1 MAEERLSFET
11 DVGTILHI
19 VANSLYREK
28 QIFLR
33 ELISNASDA
42 CDRLRHLALTEPE
55 LTADDPDFRV
65 RITPDKDAGTLEIA
79 DNGIGMNRDGLIED
93 LGTIA
98 RSGSAAFLEQLSGD
112 AAKDMALIGQFGVGF
127 YSAFMVADRVEVVS
141 RRAGEEQGWRWSS
154 DGKGEF
160 TIAEADKDARGTTI
174 TLHLGKDDK
183 EYLEPAR
190 LKHIVKTYSDHISL
204 PIVVVEDGKEET
216 ANTASALWTRPRG
229 DITEDQYKEFYH
241 HVGHGFDE
249 PWLTL
254 HWRAEGRMEYT
265 GLLYVPTS
273 PPFDIFDPERRHR
286 VKLYVKRVFI
296 TDDCEG
302 LVPRWLRFLTGIVD
316 SEDLP
321 LNVSREMLQNNPMV
335 ASIRGAITRRLLGE
349 LATRA
354 EKEPAEFA
362 TFWDGFGGVLK
373 EGIYEDPENRDELL
387 KLARFHSTAADG
399 LVTLTEYAGRMK
411 EGQNAVYTITG
422 DDLETLR
429 RSPQLEGFAAR
440 DVEVLLLTDAVDEF
454 WLPAVGE
461 FDGKP
466 FKSATRA
473 GADLGDI
480 KVAAKDSGDEAGE
493 DETETETPAGVDTLV
508 SMFRLE
514 LGDQVKDVR
523 VSERL
528 TDSAVCLV
536 SDAGDM
542 DIHLERMLKQHRQF
556 DGAVKRVLEIN
567 PTHPLITAL
576 AATVGHDGA
585 GERVTQAAWLLLDQ
599 ARIVEGEALPDPAG
613 FSRRMAQVMEKGLI
627 G

>member
-1 MAEERLSFET
+1 MAEERLEFQTE
-11 DVGTILHI
+11 VGRILQI
-19 VANSLYREK
+19 VANSLYSEK

-65 RITPDKDAGTLEIA
+65 RITSDKDAGTLTIA
-79 DNGIGMNRDGLIED
+79 DNGIGMNRDVLIED

-98 RSGSAAFLEQLSGD
+98 RSGSAAFLEQLGGD
-112 AAKDMALIGQFGVGF
+112 AGKDMALIGQFGVGF
-127 YSAFMVADRVEVVS
+127 YAAFMVADRVEVVS
-141 RRAGEEQGWRWSS
+141 RRAGEEQGWRWAS

-160 TIAEADKDARGTTI
+160 TIAEADKDARGTVI
-174 TLHLGKDDK
+174 TLHLRDDEK

-204 PIVVVEDGKEET
+204 PVVVVEDGVEET
-216 ANTASALWTRPRG
+216 ANTASALWSRPQK

-254 HWRAEGRMEYT
+254 HWRAEGRMEYA
-265 GLLYVPTS
+265 GLLFVPTS
-273 PPFDIFDPERRHR
+273 PPFDMFDPQRRHR

-302 LVPRWLRFLTGIVD
+302 LVPRWLRFLTGIID

-321 LNVSREMLQNNPMV
+321 LNISREMLQNNPMV
-335 ASIRGAITRRLLGE
+335 ASIRGAITRRVLGE
-349 LATRA
+349 LETRA
-354 EKEPAEFA
+354 EKEPEKFA
-362 TFWDGFGGVLK
+362 VFWDGFGAVLK
-373 EGIYEDPENRDELL
+373 EGIYEDPEHHDELV
-387 KLARFHSTAADG
+387 KLARFHSTTADG
-399 LVTLTEYAGRMK
+399 LIGLADYVARMK
-411 EGQNAVYTITG
+411 PGQNAVYYITG
-422 DDLETLR
+422 DDIGALR

-440 DVEVLLLTDAVDEF
+440 GVEVLLLTDAVDEF
-454 WLPAVGE
+454 WLPAVEE

-480 KVAAKDSGDEAGE
+480 KTDAKDGEDTADEADAP
-493 DETETETPAGVDTLV
+493 DEAPAGVDALL
-508 SMFRLE
+508 SMFKLE
-514 LGDQVKDVR
+514 LGDEVKDVR
-523 VSERL
+523 ISERL

-536 SDAGDM
+536 SDEGDV
-542 DIHLERMLKQHRQF
+542 DIHLERILKQHNQF

-567 PTHPLITAL
+567 PTHGLIRAL
-576 AATVGHDGA
+576 AATVGNDGA
-585 GERVTQAAWLLLDQ
+585 GERVSEAAWLLLDQ
-599 ARIVEGEALPDPAG
+599 ARIVEGEKLPDPAA
-613 FSRRMAQVMEKGLI
+613 FSRRMAQVMEKGLV